1 MSNEIIV
8 KDGLM
13 EDIETK
19 DEKRWCVYC
28 HTNKINGKRYI
39 GITSQKPE
47 QRWNYGYGYRG
58 CPLFWNAIQKYGW
71 ENFDHKILLKNLT
84 HEEACKNEQ
93 KFIEKYKSNNN
104 EYGYNLTAG
113 GEATYG
119 WVPSEEWREKIS
131 KALKGKF
138 VGENNPN
145 YGNHKLA
152 GENNPM
158 YGVHRYG
165 ETAPN

>member
-1 MSNEIIV
+1 
-8 KDGLM
+8 M

-47 QRWNYGYGYRG
+47 QRWNYGYGYRR

-93 KFIEKYKSNNN
+93 KFIEKYKSFQTNFLRNFIT
-104 EYGYNLTAG
+104 LL
-113 GEATYG
+113 
-119 WVPSEEWREKIS
+119 SLSIS
-131 KALKGKF
+131 KIFILF
-138 VGENNPN
+138 FSC
-145 YGNHKLA
+145 L
-152 GENNPM
+152 
-158 YGVHRYG
+158 
-165 ETAPN
+165 ETFLPLGI